1 MPKLPR
7 TDGRKVLRFL
17 CNKKE
22 CKIVSSKGGHVKI
35 QSPTGKTT
43 TIPVHGNLKVGTLEG
58 ILQRLEIPE
67 DVFIKEW
74 EEY

>member
-1 MPKLPR
+1 MSKLPR

-22 CKIVSSKGGHVKI
+22 CKTLSSKGGHAKVE
-35 QSPTGKTT
+35 SPAGKRA
-43 TIPVHGNLKVGTLEG
+43 TIPVHGKLKVGTLEG
-58 ILQRLEIPE
+58 ILKRLEIPE